1 MIKISPS
8 ILSADFSNL
17 EHEVKMLEKA
27 GADMIHIDVMDG
39 HFVPNLTFGPPVIKA
54 LKQHT
59 SLPFDVHLMIEQP
72 EIYLKDYAKA
82 GADIITI
89 HPESTRHLDRTIT
102 EIKKLD
108 LKVGISLL
116 PTTSINILEYIIDE
130 LDLILVMTV
139 NPGFSGQKFIYS
151 QLDKISELA
160 KILTGKEILLAVDG
174 GITEETAKL
183 CHKAGA
189 NMLISGSYIFNGEYK
204 KQIDLLRQ
212 SMLA

>member
-17 EHEVKMLEKA
+17 EYEVKTLEKA

-39 HFVPNLTFGPPVIKA
+39 HFVPNLTFGPPIIKA
-54 LKQHT
+54 LRQHT
-59 SLPFDVHLMIEQP
+59 SLLFDVHLMIEQP

-108 LKVGISLL
+108 LKAGISLL
-116 PTTSINILEYIIDE
+116 PTTSINILEYIIGNI
-130 LDLILVMTV
+130 DLILVMTV

-212 SMLA
+212 SMLT

>member
-8 ILSADFSNL
+8 ILSADFANL
-17 EHEVKMLEKA
+17 EQEIKALEKA

-72 EIYLKDYAKA
+72 EIYLKDYAEA

-89 HPESTRHLDRTIT
+89 HPEATKHLDRAIE
-102 EIKKLD
+102 EIKNLD
-108 LKVGISLL
+108 LKAGISLL
-116 PTTSINILEYIIDE
+116 PTTPINILEYIIDNI
-130 LDLILVMTV
+130 DLILVMTV
-139 NPGFSGQKFIYS
+139 NPGFGGQKFIYS
-151 QLDKISELA
+151 QLGKISELA
-160 KILTGKEILLAVDG
+160 KILIGKEVLLAVDG

-183 CHKAGA
+183 CRKAGA
-189 NMLISGSYIFNGEYK
+189 NMLISGNYIFNGEYK
-204 KQIDLLRQ
+204 KRIDSLK
-212 SMLA
+212 

>member
-8 ILSADFSNL
+8 IFSADFANL
-17 EHEVKMLEKA
+17 EQETKALEKA

-72 EIYLKDYAKA
+72 EIYLKDYAEA

-89 HPESTRHLDRTIT
+89 HPEATKHLDRAIA
-102 EIKKLD
+102 EIKNLD
-108 LKVGISLL
+108 LKAGISLL
-116 PTTSINILEYIIDE
+116 PTTPINILEYIIDNI
-130 LDLILVMTV
+130 DLILVMTV
-139 NPGFSGQKFIYS
+139 NPGFGGQKFIYS
-151 QLDKISELA
+151 QLGKISELA
-160 KILTGKEILLAVDG
+160 KILIGKEVLLAVDG

-183 CHKAGA
+183 CRKAGA
-189 NMLISGSYIFNGEYK
+189 NMLISGNYIFNGEYK
-204 KQIDLLRQ
+204 KRIDSLK
-212 SMLA
+212 